1 MEGRDKS
8 SFWWSS
14 DGAQEAREA
23 AARGHDSRCLKTA
36 RASRINSR
44 TISSHLEIES
54 DISSTWTFSTFV
66 FTGQRQVINRSRQQP
81 ERERHPSQMTP
92 FQGRD

>member
-54 DISSTWTFSTFV
+54 DIFPH
-66 FTGQRQVINRSRQQP
+66 G
-81 ERERHPSQMTP
+81 PSVLSYSQDR
-92 FQGRD
+92 GKS